1 MFLVQVTSKD
11 QKETVKYIIENY
23 HSYVPTNASV
33 GRRIDW
39 LIYENDEFGSQP
51 VGMIGLGSSVYPP
64 PKDILVRMGLHKNEY
79 REIFNSIANNWRFC
93 MVKSIPNAG
102 TQILK
107 ELRKLAPVAWKEKYN
122 DDLKVIITFV
132 AGGNNGAVYL
142 ADNWEVIGK
151 TAGLP
156 DHKSSSM
163 KWDNSEKLKEK
174 FVKPTGENQKI
185 ILYKDIR
192 SKRDRK
198 KPIYSFSQNNA
209 IIDS

>member
-1 MFLVQVTSKD
+1 MFLEEVKTKEQKD
-11 QKETVKYIIENY
+11 AVRYIIENY
-23 HSYVPTNASV
+23 HSYVPTSDSV

-39 LIYENDEFGSQP
+39 LIYEDDEFGTRP

-64 PKDILVRMGLHKNEY
+64 PKDILIEMGVSMEQY
-79 REIFNSIANNWRFC
+79 RSIFNSIANNWRFC
-93 MVKSIPNAG
+93 MIKSIPNAG

-107 ELRKLAPVAWKEKYN
+107 HLRTISPIAWKKKYG
-122 DDLKVIITFV
+122 DDLKILITFV

-142 ADNWEVIGK
+142 ADNWKVIGK

-156 DHKSSSM
+156 EHKSSSM
-163 KWDNSEKLKEK
+163 KWDNAEQLKEK

-198 KPIYSFSQNNA
+198 KGLV
-209 IIDS
+209 

>member
-1 MFLVQVTSKD
+1 MFLEEVKTKEQKD
-11 QKETVKYIIENY
+11 AVREIIENY
-23 HSYVPTNASV
+23 HSYVPTSDSV

-39 LIYENDEFGSQP
+39 LIYEEDGFGVRP

-64 PKDILVRMGLHKNEY
+64 PKDILIEMGVSMEQY
-79 REIFNSIANNWRFC
+79 RSIFNSIANNWRFC

-107 ELRKLAPVAWKEKYN
+107 QLRTIAPAAWKQKYG
-122 DDLKVIITFV
+122 DDLKILITFV

-142 ADNWEVIGK
+142 ADNWKIIGK

-156 DHKSSSM
+156 EHKSSSM
-163 KWDNSEKLKEK
+163 KWDNAEQLKEK

-185 ILYKDIR
+185 IFYKDIR
-192 SKRDRK
+192 SKREK
-198 KPIYSFSQNNA
+198 KKSLV
-209 IIDS
+209 

>member
-1 MFLVQVTSKD
+1 MFLVQVKTKEQKD
-11 QKETVKYIIENY
+11 AVKYIIENY

-39 LIYENDEFGSQP
+39 LIYEDDIFGSQP
-51 VGMIGLGSSVYPP
+51 IGMIGLGSSVYPP
-64 PKDILVRMGLHKNEY
+64 PKDILRRMELSKNEY
-79 REIFNSIANNWRFC
+79 RTIFNSVANNWRFC
-93 MVKSIPNAG
+93 MIKSIPNAG

-107 ELRKLAPVAWKEKYN
+107 KLRELAPIAWKDKYEN
-122 DDLKVIITFV
+122 DLKILITFV

-156 DHKSSSM
+156 KHKSSSM
-163 KWDNSEKLKEK
+163 KWDKSEQLKEK

-192 SKRDRK
+192 SKKEK
-198 KPIYSFSQNNA
+198 KLSLGTTSQTVH
-209 IIDS
+209 

>member
-102 TQILK
+102 TQILR

-198 KPIYSFSQNNA
+198 KPIYSFPQNNA

>member
-1 MFLVQVTSKD
+1 MFLEQVHTKSQKD
-11 QKETVKYIIENY
+11 AVKHIIENY

-39 LIYENDEFGSQP
+39 LIYENNDFGSAP

-64 PKDILVRMGLHKNEY
+64 PKDILRRMNVTKEQY
-79 REIFNSIANNWRFC
+79 RTIFNSIANNWRFC
-93 MVKSIPNAG
+93 MIKSIPNAG

-107 ELRKLAPVAWKEKYN
+107 QLRTVAPIAWKEKYN
-122 DDLKVIITFV
+122 DDLKILITFV

-156 DHKSSSM
+156 KHSSSSM
-163 KWDNSEKLKEK
+163 KWDNAEQLKQK

-192 SKRDRK
+192 SKKQK
-198 KPIYSFSQNNA
+198 KSPLFS
-209 IIDS
+209 